1 MAEPITLYDH
11 IAANNR
17 KTFLLVLLFP
27 LSLCLLVGLACIAGV
42 YVIGDPAFT
51 RDGITVFLTFFPG
64 MHVYLTPGNAPV
76 FGGIGYMLY
85 ALLPIC
91 IVAMVWMGISYLF
104 GDLMML
110 RFARAKPIE
119 KKDNPQ
125 VFRLVENVAIAAGL
139 PMPEVFVIDDKSLN
153 AFATGRSP
161 KSAAIVL
168 TTGIIARLE
177 PQELEAVIAHE
188 MAHIGNRDIR
198 LNMLIITGLG
208 VFVFFADYL
217 RTFVFYGRSSDK
229 KQSQIMILAFFIM
242 IALLIFNFIVAPL
255 IRLAISRKRE
265 YAADA
270 TGALIIR
277 NPLALASALEK
288 ISQDARVEILDKQ
301 PRMAVACVADPREKQ
316 VENMNDDLWST
327 HPNIQSRIWRLR
339 RAAGAVSGSIK

>member
-119 KKDNPQ
+119 KKDNHYNLDDNKVPG
-125 VFRLVENVAIAAGL
+125 FLL
-139 PMPEVFVIDDKSLN
+139 P
-153 AFATGRSP
+153 
-161 KSAAIVL
+161 
-168 TTGIIARLE
+168 ARLTY
-177 PQELEAVIAHE
+177 
-188 MAHIGNRDIR
+188 
-198 LNMLIITGLG
+198 IIHH
-208 VFVFFADYL
+208 
-217 RTFVFYGRSSDK
+217 K
-229 KQSQIMILAFFIM
+229 KG
-242 IALLIFNFIVAPL
+242 
-255 IRLAISRKRE
+255 
-265 YAADA
+265 Y
-270 TGALIIR
+270 
-277 NPLALASALEK
+277 
-288 ISQDARVEILDKQ
+288 
-301 PRMAVACVADPREKQ
+301 C
-316 VENMNDDLWST
+316 
-327 HPNIQSRIWRLR
+327 
-339 RAAGAVSGSIK
+339 